1 MASKSSRTYVFQKKT
16 FPVSTFDILSIKY
29 RFELICKSLHSV
41 LMSIIYSVLQH
52 QTMEPYMEMSF
63 FNISYT
69 FLNATACMTNCMRTV
84 VLLLLQKRGLL
95 QRACRLA
102 LLLWLL
108 LLALLLLAFLLP
120 LMDEGNSCSL
130 SNNFARSFNI
140 MLRYDGP
147 PPT

>member
-1 MASKSSRTYVFQKKT
+1 MLRVNVMCVNVF
-16 FPVSTFDILSIKY
+16 STN
-29 RFELICKSLHSV
+29 
-41 LMSIIYSVLQH
+41 
-52 QTMEPYMEMSF
+52 P
-63 FNISYT
+63 
-69 FLNATACMTNCMRTV
+69 
-84 VLLLLQKRGLL
+84 VLLPLLQKPGLL
-95 QRACRLA
+95 QRVCRLA
-102 LLLWLL
+102 LPLWLL